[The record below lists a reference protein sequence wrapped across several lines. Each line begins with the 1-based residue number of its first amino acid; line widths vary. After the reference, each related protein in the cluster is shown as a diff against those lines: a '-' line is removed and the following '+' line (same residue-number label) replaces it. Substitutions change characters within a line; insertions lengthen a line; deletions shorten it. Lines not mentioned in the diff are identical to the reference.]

1 MVAQHAHGAAQIGG
15 MRRRKSLIRPDDLLG
30 TSLANA
36 VPRRAVWIRRR
47 REARVNALGTLLTV
61 LAVIVG
67 AVLLI
72 PVLGVVLGLA
82 VAFGGVLLWLLPIVL
97 IAASDKVGTAEKILW
112 ILAIIFLS
120 WFAWIFYFF
129 FAPVFDKPQRHSYY

>member
-1 MVAQHAHGAAQIGG
+1 
-15 MRRRKSLIRPDDLLG
+15 
-30 TSLANA
+30 
-36 VPRRAVWIRRR
+36 
-47 REARVNALGTLLTV
+47 VNVLGTLITV
-61 LAVIVG
+61 LAIVVG
-67 AVLLI
+67 AVVLI
-72 PVLGVVLGLA
+72 PILGVVLGLV

-129 FAPVFDKPQRHSYY
+129 FAPLFDRPRQSYY

>member
-1 MVAQHAHGAAQIGG
+1 M
-15 MRRRKSLIRPDDLLG
+15 K
-30 TSLANA
+30 
-36 VPRRAVWIRRR
+36 
-47 REARVNALGTLLTV
+47 ALGTLLTV
-61 LAVIVG
+61 VAVIVG

-72 PVLGVVLGLA
+72 PVFGVVFGLA
-82 VAFGGVLLWLLPIVL
+82 VALGGALLWLLPIVL
-97 IAASDKVGTAEKILW
+97 IAASDKVGGAEKLLW

>member
-1 MVAQHAHGAAQIGG
+1 MNV
-15 MRRRKSLIRPDDLLG
+15 
-30 TSLANA
+30 
-36 VPRRAVWIRRR
+36 
-47 REARVNALGTLLTV
+47 LGTLLAV
-61 LAVIVG
+61 LALIVG
-67 AVLLI
+67 ASGLI
-72 PVLGVVLGLA
+72 PILGVVLGLA
-82 VAFGGVLLWLLPIVL
+82 AAFGGVLLWLLPIVL

>member
-1 MVAQHAHGAAQIGG
+1 M
-15 MRRRKSLIRPDDLLG
+15 K
-30 TSLANA
+30 
-36 VPRRAVWIRRR
+36 
-47 REARVNALGTLLTV
+47 ALGTLLTV
-61 LAVIVG
+61 VAVIVG

-72 PVLGVVLGLA
+72 PIFGVVLGLA
-82 VAFGGVLLWLLPIVL
+82 VAFGGALLWLLPIVL

-129 FAPVFDKPQRHSYY
+129 FAPLFDKPRRPSYY